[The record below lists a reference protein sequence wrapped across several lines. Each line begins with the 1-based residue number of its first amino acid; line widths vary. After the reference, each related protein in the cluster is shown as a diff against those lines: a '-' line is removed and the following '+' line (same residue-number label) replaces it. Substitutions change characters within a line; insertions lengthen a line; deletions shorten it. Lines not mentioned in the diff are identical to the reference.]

1 MPNYSMPGVPMTRRG
16 SLVLGAVAIVAA
28 TVVTL
33 GWRGVFDD
41 ADPGRVRIQLH
52 TEEIGEGVIPGT
64 KVRMDGVT
72 VGEIAAITGAEQG
85 RQLITLDLDRAETAS
100 LTDAFTVDYA
110 PDNLFGISALTLRRA
125 ATGGVALREGA
136 VVDLAGPNAGKVTDV
151 TLGSLLRS
159 LTGTSTEVLTPK
171 LTELITRFNGD
182 LHAFTPLLEAIVTLN
197 RVIADTQRY
206 PTPYLLDQYAAL
218 FGGIGTFT
226 SSTFRLL
233 DAIMNIDV
241 FVHDRPKYDAFIGMV
256 VGDVFPAVGE
266 VGAAARGQL
275 SGYTQMLTPLLESMA
290 ATVPDPQ
297 RSQAEST
304 ELLDRLNRMF
314 ADTPE
319 GPAVNVAVVL
329 RGMPAIAGPLFGQA
343 GLGGVR

>member
-16 SLVLGAVAIVAA
+16 SLVLGAVAMVTA
-28 TVVTL
+28 TLVTL

-41 ADPGRVRIQLH
+41 ADPSRVRIQLH
-52 TEEIGEGVIPGT
+52 TEQIGEGVIPGT
-64 KVRMDGVT
+64 KVRMDGVA
-72 VGEIAAITGAEQG
+72 VGEIATITGAEQG

-125 ATGGVALREGA
+125 DGGGALREGA
-136 VVDLAGPNAGKVTDV
+136 VVDLAGRNAGKVTDV
-151 TLGSLLRS
+151 TMGSLLRS

-197 RVIADTQRY
+197 RVVADTQRY
-206 PTPYLLDQYAAL
+206 PTPYLLDQYASL

-226 SSTFRLL
+226 SATFRLL
-233 DAIMNIDV
+233 DAILNIDV

-256 VGDVFPAVGE
+256 VNDVFPAVGE

-275 SGYTQMLTPLLESMA
+275 SGATTMLTPLLAAMA

-297 RSQAEST
+297 RSQAEAGA
-304 ELLDRLNRMF
+304 LIDRLNRMF

-329 RGMPAIAGPLFGQA
+329 RGMPALAGPLFGQP
-343 GLGGVR
+343 GPGGAR